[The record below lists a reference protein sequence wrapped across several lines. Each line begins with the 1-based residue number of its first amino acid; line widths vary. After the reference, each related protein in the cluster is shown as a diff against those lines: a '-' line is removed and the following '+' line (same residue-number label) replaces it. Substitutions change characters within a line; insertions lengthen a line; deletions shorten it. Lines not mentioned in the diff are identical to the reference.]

1 MVSTNDSAH
10 GADVRDD
17 ELGAGRPRVGG
28 PVPPDTLRRR
38 LGRLLHRLAPGR
50 TSLAGPV
57 ITCEEVTAF
66 LARYVEDGLSPEE
79 RKAFDRHVAMC
90 HACRAYVES
99 YARTIELEGL
109 AFEDPEALALSD
121 VPEELVQGILAAR
134 RLRVTGD
141 SRRAARAAQEALR
154 PRREAGGRS

>member
-1 MVSTNDSAH
+1 
-10 GADVRDD
+10 
-17 ELGAGRPRVGG
+17 
-28 PVPPDTLRRR
+28 
-38 LGRLLHRLAPGR
+38 
-50 TSLAGPV
+50 
-57 ITCEEVTAF
+57 
-66 LARYVEDGLSPEE
+66 VEDGLSPEE